1 MTVISDRD
9 VKQDLG
15 ELVSSNCQEM
25 LDSSILFH
33 VETHSYYGPR

>member
-15 ELVSSNCQEM
+15 ELVSSNCKEM
-25 LDSSILFH
+25 LESSILFY
-33 VETHSYYGPR
+33 VETHGYYGLR